1 LNVNIISIIDN
12 QCIILLLILNCNLC
26 TEAIMKK
33 WPIML
38 SLLSLGLS
46 LKSQDI
52 KDLEELNLDFSW
64 DSKWAMRYDYQILSP
79 RDSTLIGKLSKVS
92 ESFWQKEVYDVEGNW
107 IDTYRFLKS
116 EDGIVSISK
125 GESIIDDRYY
135 LNNHLQK
142 RLLAKNG
149 KLSLEWHFSY
159 DSNNKLQ
166 RFSEK
171 DSLLFVE
178 TIFIYDS
185 LGRVEKAKKFS
196 NGNLTSEEHYV
207 YNQDGLLAQRYSLNS
222 ELDSIS
228 KTVNLFQEE
237 ETKESLSYKFA
248 KDTWVLAESIAYE
261 YSEQKELVST
271 TLLLYSEQG
280 NCVHSQTNNYDSK
293 QLIVSTEKMDLISG
307 DWQLVRTYYKS
318 ADQGG
323 IVLGEG
329 R

>member
-1 LNVNIISIIDN
+1 MNSNP
-12 QCIILLLILNCNLC
+12 C
-26 TEAIMKK
+26 TEVIMKK
-33 WPIML
+33 WTIVL

-46 LKSQDI
+46 LKSQYI
-52 KDLEELNLDFSW
+52 NDLQELNLDFSW

-79 RDSTLIGKLSKVS
+79 GDSILIGKLSKVS

-107 IDTYRFLKS
+107 IDTDRFLKS
-116 EDGIVSISK
+116 EDGTVSIRR

-149 KLSLEWHFSY
+149 KLLLEWHFNY
-159 DSNNKLQ
+159 DSNNKLR

-185 LGRVEKAKKFS
+185 LARVEKAKKYS

-207 YNQDGLLAQRYSLNS
+207 YNQDGLLAERYSLNS

-228 KTVNLFQEE
+228 KTVTLFQEE
-237 ETKESLSYKFA
+237 ETKQSLSYKFV
-248 KDTWVLAESIAYE
+248 KDTRVLAESIAYQ
-261 YSEQKELVST
+261 YSVQKELVST
-271 TLLLYSEQG
+271 TLLLYSDQG
-280 NCVHSQTNNYDSK
+280 NCVSSQTNNYDSK
-293 QLIVSTEKMDLISG
+293 QLLVSAEKMDLISG
-307 DWQLVRTYYKS
+307 DWQLVRTYYQS
-318 ADQGG
+318 ADRGG
-323 IVLGEG
+323 IVLGE
-329 R
+329 RR

>member
-1 LNVNIISIIDN
+1 
-12 QCIILLLILNCNLC
+12 
-26 TEAIMKK
+26 MKK
-33 WPIML
+33 WTIVL

-46 LKSQDI
+46 LKSQEI
-52 KDLEELNLDFSW
+52 KDLQDLDLGFSW

-79 RDSTLIGKLSKVS
+79 RDSSLIGKLSKVS

-125 GESIIDDRYY
+125 GETIIDDRYY
-135 LNNHLQK
+135 VNDKLQK

-171 DSLLFVE
+171 DSLFYVE
-178 TIFIYDS
+178 TIFLYDS
-185 LGRVEKAKKFS
+185 FARVEKVKKYT
-196 NGNLTSEEHYV
+196 NGNLSSEEHYV
-207 YNQDGLLAQRYSLNS
+207 YNQDGLLAERYSLNS

-228 KTVNLFQEE
+228 KTVNFFQENE
-237 ETKESLSYKFA
+237 VKERLSYKLA
-248 KDTWVLAESIAYE
+248 KDTWVLVESIAYE
-261 YSEQKELVST
+261 YSEQKELGST

-280 NCVHSQTNNYDSK
+280 NCIFSQTNKYNSK
-293 QLIVSTEKMDLISG
+293 QLIASTEKMDLISG

-318 ADQGG
+318 AEQGG